1 MLQTQRL
8 NLEPLSRAHVES
20 MHALSVDPDVRRY
33 LFKDRVIPISQ
44 VDELREANVDLEVLA
59 EGGDNGDFLTNARS
73 LAGVHTTRTGT
84 APRHHLSP
92 RQKVITG

>member
-1 MLQTQRL
+1 MTVLQTQRL

-44 VDELREANVDLEVLA
+44 VEAMLDDSEALFADLGTGFFAVYL
-59 EGGDNGDFLTNARS
+59 N
-73 LAGVHTTRTGT
+73 LAGHENDGEFM
-84 APRHHLSP
+84 PG
-92 RQKVITG
+92 KI